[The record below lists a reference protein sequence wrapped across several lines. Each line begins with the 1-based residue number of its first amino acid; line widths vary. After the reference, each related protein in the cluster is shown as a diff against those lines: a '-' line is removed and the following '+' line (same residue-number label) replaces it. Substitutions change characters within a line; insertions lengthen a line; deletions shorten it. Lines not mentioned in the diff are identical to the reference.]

1 MRVATAATL
10 ACHELRNAIE
20 GLATAAGCNRLTSER
35 RVLLWMCLLVG
46 VNQLGFGAMVPSLPL
61 YANSFGVSAS
71 AIGLAVAA
79 YGFAR
84 FAAVLPGG
92 QLADRWGRRPV
103 LAIGGLISAIGSFWC
118 AEAHSF
124 VEFILARIVAG
135 AGAGIILTIG
145 QIVLADISSPDRRG
159 RNIATYQAAFLFG
172 FGVGPFPGGLL
183 ADTYGLAAP
192 FLMTGVASLL
202 TTVIAWFLVSETR
215 TARTG
220 PIASHKAAEIPFVRQ
235 MLKLLSHRG
244 FLLVSLISLMNAVVR
259 TGGLFA
265 LIPLIATTTL
275 GLSVTEIGFAMM
287 VSGVCGFVAA
297 YPAGWLADRLGRKA
311 VIVPSTVL
319 TGMSMVLFCY
329 APSYAWFMAA
339 SIVWSVAASISSSA
353 PAAYVADTA
362 PAGMNA
368 SAMTAFRM
376 TADAG
381 YVLGPPG
388 LGLLADVTSSTVA
401 LISASVVLVAIG
413 AIFAVTPSE
422 KRSLA

>member
-1 MRVATAATL
+1 MSDDTK
-10 ACHELRNAIE
+10 CPG
-20 GLATAAGCNRLTSER
+20 GLATAPGRNSLISER
-35 RVLLWMCLLVG
+35 RILFWMSVLVG

-61 YANSFGVSAS
+61 YASSFGVSAS

-79 YGFAR
+79 YGLAR
-84 FAAVLPGG
+84 FVAVLPGG

-103 LAIGGLISAIGSFWC
+103 LATGGLISAIGSFWC

-124 VEFILARIVAG
+124 IEFNLARIVAG

-145 QIVLADISSPDRRG
+145 QIILADISSPDRRG

-183 ADTYGLAAP
+183 ASAYGLAAP

-202 TTVIAWFLVSETR
+202 STAIAWFMVSETR
-215 TARTG
+215 SARPG
-220 PIASHKAAEIPFVRQ
+220 AVASGKAKEIPFVRQ
-235 MLKLLSHRG
+235 MLGLLSHRG

-265 LIPLIATTTL
+265 LIPLLATTAL
-275 GLSVTEIGFAMM
+275 GLSVAEIGFAMM
-287 VSGVCGFVAA
+287 VSGVCGFAA
-297 YPAGWLADRLGRKA
+297 ADPAGWLADRIGRKA
-311 VIVPSTVL
+311 VIVQSTLL
-319 TGMSMVLFCY
+319 TGLSMVLFCY

-339 SIVWSVAASISSSA
+339 SIVWSVSASIGSSA
-353 PAAYVADTA
+353 PAAYVVDTA

-368 SAMTAFRM
+368 SAMTAYRM

-388 LGLLADVTSSTVA
+388 LGLLADLTSPTVA
-401 LISASVVLVAIG
+401 IISASVVLVAVG
-413 AIFAVTPSE
+413 AIFAVTSE
-422 KRSLA
+422 KRTMPLRG

>member
-1 MRVATAATL
+1 
-10 ACHELRNAIE
+10 
-20 GLATAAGCNRLTSER
+20 
-35 RVLLWMCLLVG
+35 MCLLVG

-61 YANSFGVSAS
+61 YASSFGVSAS
-71 AIGLAVAA
+71 AIGLAVAV

-84 FAAVLPGG
+84 FVAVLPGG

-103 LAIGGLISAIGSFWC
+103 LAIAGVISAIGNFWC

-124 VEFILARIVAG
+124 FEFNLARIVAG
-135 AGAGIILTIG
+135 AGAGIILTVG

-172 FGVGPFPGGLL
+172 FGIGPFPGGLL
-183 ADTYGLAAP
+183 AGAYGLAAP
-192 FLMTGVASLL
+192 FVMTGVASLL
-202 TTVIAWFLVSETR
+202 TTAIAWLLVSETR
-215 TARTG
+215 SARTVAA
-220 PIASHKAAEIPFVRQ
+220 ASGKAEIPFIRQ
-235 MLKLLSHRG
+235 MLGLLSRRG

-265 LIPLIATTTL
+265 LIPLLATATL
-275 GLSVTEIGFAMM
+275 GLSVAEIGFAMM
-287 VSGVCGFVAA
+287 VSGICGFVAA
-297 YPAGWLADRLGRKA
+297 YPAGWLADRIGRKA

-339 SIVWSVAASISSSA
+339 NIVWSIAASISSSA
-353 PAAYVADTA
+353 PAAYVVDTA

-368 SAMTAFRM
+368 SAMTAYRM

-388 LGLLADVTSSTVA
+388 LGLLADLTSSTVA
-401 LISASVVLVAIG
+401 IISASAVLVAIG
-413 AIFAVTPSE
+413 AIFAVTPAE
-422 KRSLA
+422 KRRVAQR

>member
-1 MRVATAATL
+1 MS
-10 ACHELRNAIE
+10 N
-20 GLATAAGCNRLTSER
+20 ER
-35 RVLLWMCLLVG
+35 SVLLWMCVLVA

-61 YANSFGVSAS
+61 YAKSFGVSAS

-79 YGFAR
+79 YGLAR
-84 FAAVLPGG
+84 FLAVLPGG

-103 LAIGGLISAIGSFWC
+103 LAIGGIISAVGSFWC
-118 AEAHSF
+118 AEAHGF
-124 VEFILARIVAG
+124 AEFIVARVVAG

-145 QIVLADISSPDRRG
+145 QIVLADISPPDRRG

-172 FGVGPFPGGLL
+172 FGIGPFPGGLL
-183 ADTYGLAAP
+183 AAAYGLAAP

-220 PIASHKAAEIPFVRQ
+220 AVAAAKAAEIPFVRQ
-235 MLKLLSHRG
+235 MLALLSHRG

-265 LIPLIATTTL
+265 LIPLLATATL
-275 GLSVTEIGFAMM
+275 GISVAEIGFAMM
-287 VSGVCGFVAA
+287 VSGIFGLVAA
-297 YPAGWLADRLGRKA
+297 YPAGWLADRIGRKA

-329 APSYAWFMAA
+329 APSYLWFMAA
-339 SIVWSVAASISSSA
+339 SIVWSVSASISSSA
-353 PAAYVADTA
+353 PAAYAADTA
-362 PAGMNA
+362 PPGMNA
-368 SAMTAFRM
+368 SAMSAYRM

-381 YVLGPPG
+381 YVLGAPV
-388 LGLLADVTSSTVA
+388 LGLLADLTSSTVA
-401 LISASVVLVAIG
+401 IMSASAVLVCIG
-413 AIFAVTPSE
+413 ALFAVTAPE
-422 KRSLA
+422 RRKPA

>member
-1 MRVATAATL
+1 MT
-10 ACHELRNAIE
+10 N
-20 GLATAAGCNRLTSER
+20 ER
-35 RVLLWMCLLVG
+35 TILLWMCVLVG
-46 VNQLGFGAMVPSLPL
+46 VNQLGFGAMVPALPL
-61 YANSFGVSAS
+61 YARSFGVSAS
-71 AIGLAVAA
+71 AIGLAVAV

-84 FAAVLPGG
+84 FVAVFPGG
-92 QLADRWGRRPV
+92 QFADRWGRRPV

-118 AEAHSF
+118 AAAHSF
-124 VEFILARIVAG
+124 VEFNLARIVAG

-183 ADTYGLAAP
+183 AAAHGLAAP
-192 FLMTGVASLL
+192 FVMTGVASLL

-215 TARTG
+215 PARTG
-220 PIASHKAAEIPFVRQ
+220 PVAAHKAVEIPFVRQ
-235 MLKLLSHRG
+235 MLRLLSHRG

-265 LIPLIATTTL
+265 LIPLLATTTL
-275 GLSVTEIGFAMM
+275 GLTVDQIGFAMM

-297 YPAGWLADRLGRKA
+297 YPAGSLADRVGRKA

-319 TGMSMVLFCY
+319 TGVSMVLFCY
-329 APSYAWFMAA
+329 APSYAWFIAA
-339 SIVWSVAASISSSA
+339 CIVWSVAASISSSA
-353 PAAYVADTA
+353 PAAYVVDSA

-388 LGLLADVTSSTVA
+388 LGFLADVTSSSVA
-401 LISASVVLVAIG
+401 IISASVVLVAIG
-413 AIFAVTPSE
+413 AIFAVTPPD
-422 KRSLA
+422 KRSWEQPQGRIKG

>member
-1 MRVATAATL
+1 
-10 ACHELRNAIE
+10 
-20 GLATAAGCNRLTSER
+20 
-35 RVLLWMCLLVG
+35 MCLLVG

-61 YANSFGVSAS
+61 YASSFGVSAS
-71 AIGLAVAA
+71 AVGLAVAA
-79 YGFAR
+79 YGLAR
-84 FAAVLPGG
+84 FLAILPGG

-103 LAIGGLISAIGSFWC
+103 LAIGGLISAVGSFWC
-118 AEAHSF
+118 AEAHGF
-124 VEFILARIVAG
+124 VEFILARMVAG

-145 QIVLADISSPDRRG
+145 QIVLADISPPDRRG

-183 ADTYGLAAP
+183 AAAHGLAAP
-192 FLMTGVASLL
+192 FWMTGVASLL

-215 TARTG
+215 SARTNAVAPG
-220 PIASHKAAEIPFVRQ
+220 KAAEMPFVRQ
-235 MLKLLSHRG
+235 MLELLSHRG

-265 LIPLIATTTL
+265 LIPLLATTTL
-275 GLSVTEIGFAMM
+275 GLSVSEIGFAMM
-287 VSGVCGFVAA
+287 VSGIFGLVAA
-297 YPAGWLADRLGRKA
+297 YPAGWLADLIGRKA

-329 APSYAWFMAA
+329 APSYGWFIAA

-353 PAAYVADTA
+353 PAAYVVDTA

-381 YVLGPPG
+381 YVIGPPG

-401 LISASVVLVAIG
+401 IISASVVLVCLG
-413 AIFAVTPSE
+413 AIFAVTSPETRRVAPS
-422 KRSLA
+422 

>member
-1 MRVATAATL
+1 M
-10 ACHELRNAIE
+10 
-20 GLATAAGCNRLTSER
+20 TSER
-35 RVLLWMCLLVG
+35 KILLWMCLLVG

-61 YANSFGVSAS
+61 FASSFGVSAS

-79 YGFAR
+79 YGLAR
-84 FAAVLPGG
+84 FLAILPGG

-103 LAIGGLISAIGSFWC
+103 LAIGGLISAVGSFWC
-118 AEAHSF
+118 AEAHGF
-124 VEFILARIVAG
+124 VEFILARMVAG
-135 AGAGIILTIG
+135 AGAGVILTIG
-145 QIVLADISSPDRRG
+145 QIVLADISPPDRRG

-183 ADTYGLAAP
+183 AGAYGLAAP

-215 TARTG
+215 TARTSVV
-220 PIASHKAAEIPFVRQ
+220 ASGKAAEIPFVRQ
-235 MLKLLSHRG
+235 MLGLLSHRG

-265 LIPLIATTTL
+265 LIPLLATTTL
-275 GLSVTEIGFAMM
+275 GLSVSEIGFALM
-287 VSGVCGFVAA
+287 VSGIFGFVAA
-297 YPAGWLADRLGRKA
+297 YPAGWLADQIGRKA

-329 APSYAWFMAA
+329 APSYGWFIAA

-353 PAAYVADTA
+353 PAAYVVDTA

-368 SAMTAFRM
+368 SAMTAYRM

-381 YVLGPPG
+381 YVIGPPG

-401 LISASVVLVAIG
+401 IISASVVLVCLG
-413 AIFAVTPSE
+413 AIFAVTSPETRRVAQS
-422 KRSLA
+422 

>member
-1 MRVATAATL
+1 
-10 ACHELRNAIE
+10 
-20 GLATAAGCNRLTSER
+20 
-35 RVLLWMCLLVG
+35 MCLLVA

-124 VEFILARIVAG
+124 FEFILARIVAG

-183 ADTYGLAAP
+183 ADGYGLAAP
-192 FLMTGVASLL
+192 FVMTGVASLL
-202 TTVIAWFLVSETR
+202 TTAIAWFLVSETR
-215 TARTG
+215 SARTG
-220 PIASHKAAEIPFVRQ
+220 AVASDKAAEIPFVRQ
-235 MLKLLSHRG
+235 MLRLLSHRG

-275 GLSVTEIGFAMM
+275 GFSVTEIGFAMM

-297 YPAGWLADRLGRKA
+297 YPAGWLADRIGRKA

-368 SAMTAFRM
+368 SAMTAYRM

-388 LGLLADVTSSTVA
+388 LGLLADLTSSTVA

-413 AIFAVTPSE
+413 AIFAVTPPE
-422 KRSLA
+422 KRSLDS